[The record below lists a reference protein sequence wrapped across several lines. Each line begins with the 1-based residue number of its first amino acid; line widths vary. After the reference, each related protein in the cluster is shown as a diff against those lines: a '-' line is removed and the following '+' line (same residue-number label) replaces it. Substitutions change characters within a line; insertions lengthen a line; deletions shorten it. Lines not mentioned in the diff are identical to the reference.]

1 MTIKAI
7 DVKKL
12 REDTN
17 AGMMDCK
24 KALIE
29 SDGDFEKAK
38 TILKEKGQSKAD
50 SKSGRTTAQGLVVIK
65 SDKDF
70 VVRSSSPDPQAVILE
85 VNCETD
91 FAAKDEFF
99 IEFVNNIAFLILE
112 RDINNM
118 EQLVQESIAV
128 SSADQL
134 DIDNFENIEEYRK
147 FAISKLGE
155 NITIRR
161 FQRVES
167 NGTMIGTYVHGTKI
181 ASIVEIDDRNTY
193 AGDDAELA
201 KDVAMHVAAS
211 KPEYISNTDIPDEI
225 IKEESRILTLQA
237 EEEGKPKEIIGKI
250 VAGKLKKQFDQVTLN
265 EQEFVKD
272 PDMTI
277 SQLLSK
283 KNTSVY
289 SFIRYEV
296 GEGIEIEEAN
306 FADEVKAQVD
316 ALK

>member
-50 SKSGRTTAQGLVVIK
+50 SKSDRTTAQGIVVIQ
-65 SDKDF
+65 SNEDH
-70 VVRSSSPDPQAVILE
+70 AVILE

-91 FAAKDEFF
+91 FAAKDNLFT
-99 IEFVNNIAFLILE
+99 EFVDRIASLILH
-112 RDINNM
+112 NNLDDM
-118 EQLVQESIAV
+118 EQLDKQKSDDFESV
-128 SSADQL
+128 
-134 DIDNFENIEEYRK
+134 EEYRK
-147 FAISKLGE
+147 FTISKLGE

-161 FQRVES
+161 FRRIS
-167 NGTMIGTYVHGTKI
+167 LDGILGRYIHGSKI
-181 ASIVEIDDRNTY
+181 ASLVLLEYDDTV
-193 AGDDAELA
+193 ELA
-201 KDVAMHVAAS
+201 KNIAMHVAAS
-211 KPEYISNTDIPDEI
+211 KQEYISNTDIPEEV
-225 IKEESRILTLQA
+225 IKEESRILRVQV
-237 EEEGKPKEIIGKI
+237 EQEGKPEEIIDKI
-250 VAGKLKKQFDQVTLN
+250 VDGKLKKQFDQLTLMG
-265 EQEFVKD
+265 QEYVKD
-272 PDMTI
+272 PDITVEK
-277 SQLLSK
+277 LLRDQDA
-283 KNTSVY
+283 SVK

-296 GEGIEIEEAN
+296 GEGIELDQVN

>member
-50 SKSGRTTAQGLVVIK
+50 SKSDRTTAQGIVVIQ
-65 SDKDF
+65 SNEDH
-70 VVRSSSPDPQAVILE
+70 AVILE

-91 FAAKDEFF
+91 FAAKDNLFT
-99 IEFVNNIAFLILE
+99 EFVDRIASLILH
-112 RDINNM
+112 NNLDDM
-118 EQLVQESIAV
+118 EQLNKQKSDDFESV
-128 SSADQL
+128 
-134 DIDNFENIEEYRK
+134 EEYRK
-147 FAISKLGE
+147 FTISKLGE

-161 FQRVES
+161 FRRIS
-167 NGTMIGTYVHGTKI
+167 LDGTLGRYIHGSKI
-181 ASIVEIDDRNTY
+181 ASLVLLDYDDSV
-193 AGDDAELA
+193 ELA
-201 KDVAMHVAAS
+201 KNIAMHVAAS
-211 KPEYISNTDIPDEI
+211 KPEYISNTDIPEEV
-225 IKEESRILTLQA
+225 IKEESRILRVQV
-237 EEEGKPKEIIGKI
+237 EQEGKPEEIIDKI
-250 VAGKLKKQFDQVTLN
+250 VDGKLKKQFDQLTLMG
-265 EQEFVKD
+265 QEYVKD
-272 PDMTI
+272 PDITVEK
-277 SQLLSK
+277 LLRDQDA
-283 KNTSVY
+283 SVK

-296 GEGIEIEEAN
+296 GEGIELDQVN

>member
-12 REDTN
+12 REITN

-29 SDGDFEKAK
+29 SNGDFEKAK

-50 SKSGRTTAQGLVVIK
+50 SKSGRTTAQGLVVIQ
-65 SDKDF
+65 SNEDH
-70 VVRSSSPDPQAVILE
+70 AVILE

-91 FAAKDEFF
+91 FAAKDDLFT
-99 IEFVNNIAFLILE
+99 EFVDRVASIILQN
-112 RDINNM
+112 DLDDM
-118 EQLVQESIAV
+118 EQLDKHKTDDFDTV
-128 SSADQL
+128 
-134 DIDNFENIEEYRK
+134 EEYRK

-161 FQRVES
+161 FKRIHLD
-167 NGTMIGTYVHGTKI
+167 GILGRYIHGSKI
-181 ASIVEIDDRNTY
+181 ASLVLLDHHDS
-193 AGDDAELA
+193 AELA
-201 KDVAMHVAAS
+201 KDIAMHVAAS
-211 KPEYISNTDIPDEI
+211 RPEYISNSDIPEEV
-225 IKEESRILTLQA
+225 IKEESRILRVQV
-237 EEEGKPKEIIGKI
+237 EQEGKPEEIIDKIVDGKI
-250 VAGKLKKQFDQVTLN
+250 KKQFDQLTLMG
-265 EQEFVKD
+265 QEYVKD
-272 PDMTI
+272 PDITVEKFLKD
-277 SQLLSK
+277 QDA
-283 KNTSVY
+283 SVK

-296 GEGIEIEEAN
+296 GEGIELDQVN

>member
-38 TILKEKGQSKAD
+38 TILKGKGQSKAD
-50 SKSGRTTAQGLVVIK
+50 SKSDRTTAQGIVVIQ
-65 SDKDF
+65 SNEDH
-70 VVRSSSPDPQAVILE
+70 AVILE

-91 FAAKDEFF
+91 FAAKDNLFT
-99 IEFVNNIAFLILE
+99 EFVDRIASLILH
-112 RDINNM
+112 NNLDDM
-118 EQLVQESIAV
+118 EQLDKQKSDDFESV
-128 SSADQL
+128 
-134 DIDNFENIEEYRK
+134 EEYRK
-147 FAISKLGE
+147 FTISKLGE

-161 FQRVES
+161 FRRIS
-167 NGTMIGTYVHGTKI
+167 LDGILGRYIHGSKI
-181 ASIVEIDDRNTY
+181 ASLVLLDYDDSV
-193 AGDDAELA
+193 ELA
-201 KDVAMHVAAS
+201 KNIAMHVAAS
-211 KPEYISNTDIPDEI
+211 KPEYISNTDIPDEV
-225 IKEESRILTLQA
+225 IKEESRILRVQV
-237 EEEGKPKEIIGKI
+237 EQEGKPEEIIDKI
-250 VAGKLKKQFDQVTLN
+250 VDGKLKKQFDQLTLMG
-265 EQEFVKD
+265 QEYVKD
-272 PDMTI
+272 PDITVEK
-277 SQLLSK
+277 LLK
-283 KNTSVY
+283 DQDASVK

-296 GEGIEIEEAN
+296 GEGIELDQVN

>member
-12 REDTN
+12 REITN

-29 SDGDFEKAK
+29 SNGDFEKAK

-50 SKSGRTTAQGLVVIK
+50 SKSGRTTAQGLVVIQ
-65 SDKDF
+65 SNKDH
-70 VVRSSSPDPQAVILE
+70 AVILE

-91 FAAKDEFF
+91 FAAKDDLFTK
-99 IEFVNNIAFLILE
+99 FVGRVASLILQ
-112 RDINNM
+112 NNLDDM
-118 EQLVQESIAV
+118 Q
-128 SSADQL
+128 QL
-134 DIDNFENIEEYRK
+134 DKQKTDDFDTVEEYRK

-161 FQRVES
+161 FKRIHLD
-167 NGTMIGTYVHGTKI
+167 GMLGRYTHGSKI
-181 ASIVEIDDRNTY
+181 ASLVLLDD
-193 AGDDAELA
+193 DDSAELA
-201 KDVAMHVAAS
+201 KDIAMHVAAS
-211 KPEYISNTDIPDEI
+211 KPEYISKNDIPEEVI
-225 IKEESRILTLQA
+225 NEESRILRVQVKQ
-237 EEEGKPKEIIGKI
+237 EGKPEEIIDKI
-250 VAGKLKKQFDQVTLN
+250 VDGKLKKQFDQLTLMG
-265 EQEFVKD
+265 QEYVKD
-272 PDMTI
+272 PDITVEK
-277 SQLLSK
+277 LLK
-283 KNTSVY
+283 DQDASVK

-296 GEGIEIEEAN
+296 GEGIELDQVN

>member
-50 SKSGRTTAQGLVVIK
+50 SKSDRTTAQGIVVIQ
-65 SDKDF
+65 SNEDH
-70 VVRSSSPDPQAVILE
+70 AVILE

-91 FAAKDEFF
+91 FAAKDNLFT
-99 IEFVNNIAFLILE
+99 EFVDRIASLILH
-112 RDINNM
+112 NNLDDM
-118 EQLVQESIAV
+118 EQLDKQKSDDFESV
-128 SSADQL
+128 
-134 DIDNFENIEEYRK
+134 EEYRK
-147 FAISKLGE
+147 FTISKLGE

-161 FQRVES
+161 FRRIS
-167 NGTMIGTYVHGTKI
+167 LDGILGRYIHGSKI
-181 ASIVEIDDRNTY
+181 ASLVLLDYDDSV
-193 AGDDAELA
+193 ELA
-201 KDVAMHVAAS
+201 KDIAMHVAAS
-211 KPEYISNTDIPDEI
+211 KPEYISNTDIPEEV
-225 IKEESRILTLQA
+225 IKEESRILRVQV
-237 EEEGKPKEIIGKI
+237 EQEGKPEEIIDKI
-250 VAGKLKKQFDQVTLN
+250 VDGKLKKQFDQLTLMG
-265 EQEFVKD
+265 QEYVKD
-272 PDMTI
+272 PDITVEK
-277 SQLLSK
+277 LLK
-283 KNTSVY
+283 DQDASVK

-296 GEGIEIEEAN
+296 GEGIELDQVN

>member
-50 SKSGRTTAQGLVVIK
+50 SKSDRTTAQGIVVIQ
-65 SDKDF
+65 SNEDH
-70 VVRSSSPDPQAVILE
+70 AVILE

-91 FAAKDEFF
+91 FAAKDNLFT
-99 IEFVNNIAFLILE
+99 EFVDRIASLILH
-112 RDINNM
+112 NNLDDM
-118 EQLVQESIAV
+118 EQLDKQKSDDFESV
-128 SSADQL
+128 
-134 DIDNFENIEEYRK
+134 EEYRK
-147 FAISKLGE
+147 FTISKLGE

-161 FQRVES
+161 FRRIS
-167 NGTMIGTYVHGTKI
+167 LDGILGRYIHGSKI
-181 ASIVEIDDRNTY
+181 ASLVLLDYDDSV
-193 AGDDAELA
+193 ELA
-201 KDVAMHVAAS
+201 KDIAMHVAAS
-211 KPEYISNTDIPDEI
+211 KPEYISNTDIPEEV
-225 IKEESRILTLQA
+225 IKEESRILRVQV
-237 EEEGKPKEIIGKI
+237 EQEGKPEEIIDKI
-250 VAGKLKKQFDQVTLN
+250 VDGKLKKQFDQLTLMG
-265 EQEFVKD
+265 QEYVKD
-272 PDMTI
+272 PDITVEK
-277 SQLLSK
+277 LLEDQDA
-283 KNTSVY
+283 SVK

-296 GEGIEIEEAN
+296 GEGIELDQIN

>member
-50 SKSGRTTAQGLVVIK
+50 SKSDRTTAQGIVVIQ
-65 SDKDF
+65 SNEDH
-70 VVRSSSPDPQAVILE
+70 AVILE

-91 FAAKDEFF
+91 FAAKDNLFT
-99 IEFVNNIAFLILE
+99 EFVDRIASLILH
-112 RDINNM
+112 NNLDDM
-118 EQLVQESIAV
+118 EQLDKQKSDDFESV
-128 SSADQL
+128 
-134 DIDNFENIEEYRK
+134 EEYRK
-147 FAISKLGE
+147 FTISKLGE

-161 FQRVES
+161 FRRIS
-167 NGTMIGTYVHGTKI
+167 LDGTLGRYIHGSKI
-181 ASIVEIDDRNTY
+181 ASLVLLDYDDSV
-193 AGDDAELA
+193 ELA
-201 KDVAMHVAAS
+201 KDIAMHVAAS
-211 KPEYISNTDIPDEI
+211 KPEYISNTDIPEEV
-225 IKEESRILTLQA
+225 IKEESRILRVQV
-237 EEEGKPKEIIGKI
+237 EQEGKPEEIIDKI
-250 VAGKLKKQFDQVTLN
+250 VDGKLKKQFDQLTLMG
-265 EQEFVKD
+265 QEYVKD
-272 PDMTI
+272 PDITVEK
-277 SQLLSK
+277 LLK
-283 KNTSVY
+283 DQDASVK

-296 GEGIEIEEAN
+296 GEGIELDQVN

>member
-12 REDTN
+12 REITN

-29 SDGDFEKAK
+29 SNGDFEKAK

-50 SKSGRTTAQGLVVIK
+50 SKSGRTTAQGLVVIQ
-65 SDKDF
+65 SNQDH
-70 VVRSSSPDPQAVILE
+70 AVILE

-91 FAAKDEFF
+91 FAAKDDLFT
-99 IEFVNNIAFLILE
+99 EFVDKVASIILQN
-112 RDINNM
+112 DLDDM
-118 EQLVQESIAV
+118 EQLDKQKTDDFDTV
-128 SSADQL
+128 
-134 DIDNFENIEEYRK
+134 EEYRK

-161 FQRVES
+161 FKRIHLD
-167 NGTMIGTYVHGTKI
+167 GILGRYIHGSKI
-181 ASIVEIDDRNTY
+181 ASLVLLDHHDSE
-193 AGDDAELA
+193 ELA
-201 KDVAMHVAAS
+201 KDIAMHVAAS
-211 KPEYISNTDIPDEI
+211 RPEYISNSDIPEEV
-225 IKEESRILTLQA
+225 IKEESRILRVQV
-237 EEEGKPKEIIGKI
+237 EQEGKPEEIIDKIVDGKI
-250 VAGKLKKQFDQVTLN
+250 KKQFDQLTLMG
-265 EQEFVKD
+265 QEYVKD
-272 PDMTI
+272 PDITVEKFLKD
-277 SQLLSK
+277 QDA
-283 KNTSVY
+283 SVK

-296 GEGIEIEEAN
+296 GEGIELDQVN

>member
-12 REDTN
+12 REITN

-29 SDGDFEKAK
+29 SNGDFEKAK

-50 SKSGRTTAQGLVVIK
+50 SKSGRTTAQGLVVIQ
-65 SDKDF
+65 SNEDH
-70 VVRSSSPDPQAVILE
+70 AVILE

-91 FAAKDEFF
+91 FAAKDDSFT
-99 IEFVNNIAFLILE
+99 EFVDRVASIILQN
-112 RDINNM
+112 DLDDM
-118 EQLVQESIAV
+118 EQLDKQKTDDFDTV
-128 SSADQL
+128 
-134 DIDNFENIEEYRK
+134 EEYRK

-161 FQRVES
+161 FKRIHLD
-167 NGTMIGTYVHGTKI
+167 GILGRYIHGSKI
-181 ASIVEIDDRNTY
+181 ASLVLLDHHDSE
-193 AGDDAELA
+193 ELA
-201 KDVAMHVAAS
+201 KDIAMHVAAS
-211 KPEYISNTDIPDEI
+211 RPEYISNSDIPEEV
-225 IKEESRILTLQA
+225 IKEESRILRVQV
-237 EEEGKPKEIIGKI
+237 EQEGKPEEIIDKIVDGKI
-250 VAGKLKKQFDQVTLN
+250 KKQFDQLTLMG
-265 EQEFVKD
+265 QEYVKD
-272 PDMTI
+272 PDITVEKFLKD
-277 SQLLSK
+277 QDA
-283 KNTSVY
+283 SVK

-296 GEGIEIEEAN
+296 GEGIELDQVN

>member
-50 SKSGRTTAQGLVVIK
+50 SKSDRTTAQGIVVIQ
-65 SDKDF
+65 SNEDH
-70 VVRSSSPDPQAVILE
+70 AVILE

-91 FAAKDEFF
+91 FAAKDNLFT
-99 IEFVNNIAFLILE
+99 EFVDRIASLILH
-112 RDINNM
+112 NNLDDM
-118 EQLVQESIAV
+118 EQLDKQKSNDFESV
-128 SSADQL
+128 
-134 DIDNFENIEEYRK
+134 EEYRK
-147 FAISKLGE
+147 FTISKLGE

-161 FQRVES
+161 FRRMS
-167 NGTMIGTYVHGTKI
+167 LDGTLGRYIHGSKI
-181 ASIVEIDDRNTY
+181 ASLVLLDYDDSV
-193 AGDDAELA
+193 ELA
-201 KDVAMHVAAS
+201 KDIAMHVAAS
-211 KPEYISNTDIPDEI
+211 KPEYISNTDIPEEV
-225 IKEESRILTLQA
+225 IKEESRILRVQV
-237 EEEGKPKEIIGKI
+237 EQEGKPEEIIDKI
-250 VAGKLKKQFDQVTLN
+250 VDGKLRKQFDQLTLMG
-265 EQEFVKD
+265 QEYVKD
-272 PDMTI
+272 PDITVEK
-277 SQLLSK
+277 LLRDQDA
-283 KNTSVY
+283 SVK

-296 GEGIEIEEAN
+296 GEGIELDQVN

>member
-12 REDTN
+12 REITN

-29 SDGDFEKAK
+29 SNGDFEEAK

-50 SKSGRTTAQGLVVIK
+50 SKSGRTTAQGLVVIQ
-65 SDKDF
+65 SNEDH
-70 VVRSSSPDPQAVILE
+70 AVILE

-91 FAAKDEFF
+91 FAAKDDLFT
-99 IEFVNNIAFLILE
+99 EFVDRVASIILQN
-112 RDINNM
+112 DLDDM
-118 EQLVQESIAV
+118 EQLDKQKTDDFDTV
-128 SSADQL
+128 
-134 DIDNFENIEEYRK
+134 EEYRK

-161 FQRVES
+161 FKRIHLD
-167 NGTMIGTYVHGTKI
+167 GILGRYIHGSKI
-181 ASIVEIDDRNTY
+181 ASLVLLDHHDS
-193 AGDDAELA
+193 AELA
-201 KDVAMHVAAS
+201 KDIAMHVAAS
-211 KPEYISNTDIPDEI
+211 RPEYISNSDIPEEV
-225 IKEESRILTLQA
+225 IKEESRILRVQV
-237 EEEGKPKEIIGKI
+237 EQEGKPEEIIDKIVDGKI
-250 VAGKLKKQFDQVTLN
+250 KKQFDQLTLMG
-265 EQEFVKD
+265 QEYVKD
-272 PDMTI
+272 PDITVEKFLKD
-277 SQLLSK
+277 QDA
-283 KNTSVY
+283 SVK

-296 GEGIEIEEAN
+296 GEGIELDQVN

>member
-12 REDTN
+12 REITN

-29 SDGDFEKAK
+29 SNGDFEKAK

-50 SKSGRTTAQGLVVIK
+50 SKSGRTTAQGLVVIQ
-65 SDKDF
+65 SNEDH
-70 VVRSSSPDPQAVILE
+70 AVILE

-91 FAAKDEFF
+91 FAAKDDLFT
-99 IEFVNNIAFLILE
+99 EFVDRVASIILQN
-112 RDINNM
+112 DLDDM
-118 EQLVQESIAV
+118 EQLDKQKTDDFDTV
-128 SSADQL
+128 
-134 DIDNFENIEEYRK
+134 EEYRK

-161 FQRVES
+161 FKRIHLD
-167 NGTMIGTYVHGTKI
+167 GILGRYIHGSKI
-181 ASIVEIDDRNTY
+181 ASLVLLDHHDS
-193 AGDDAELA
+193 AELA

-211 KPEYISNTDIPDEI
+211 RPEYISNSDIPEEV
-225 IKEESRILTLQA
+225 IKEESRILRVQLEQ
-237 EEEGKPKEIIGKI
+237 EGKPEEIIDKIVDGKI
-250 VAGKLKKQFDQVTLN
+250 KKQFDQLTLMG
-265 EQEFVKD
+265 QEYVKD
-272 PDMTI
+272 PDITVEKFLKD
-277 SQLLSK
+277 QDA
-283 KNTSVY
+283 SVK

-296 GEGIEIEEAN
+296 GEGIELDQVN

>member
-50 SKSGRTTAQGLVVIK
+50 SKSDRTTAQGIVVIQ
-65 SDKDF
+65 SNEDH
-70 VVRSSSPDPQAVILE
+70 AVILE

-91 FAAKDEFF
+91 FAAKDNLFT
-99 IEFVNNIAFLILE
+99 EFVDRIASLILH
-112 RDINNM
+112 NNLDDM
-118 EQLVQESIAV
+118 EQLDKQKSDDFESV
-128 SSADQL
+128 
-134 DIDNFENIEEYRK
+134 EEYRK
-147 FAISKLGE
+147 FTISKLGE

-161 FQRVES
+161 FRRI
-167 NGTMIGTYVHGTKI
+167 NLDGILGRYIHGSKI
-181 ASIVEIDDRNTY
+181 ASLVLLDYDDSV
-193 AGDDAELA
+193 ELA
-201 KDVAMHVAAS
+201 KDIAMHVAAS
-211 KPEYISNTDIPDEI
+211 KPEYISNTDIPEEV
-225 IKEESRILTLQA
+225 IKEESRILRVQV
-237 EEEGKPKEIIGKI
+237 EQEGKPEEIIDKI
-250 VAGKLKKQFDQVTLN
+250 VDGKLKKQFDQLTLMG
-265 EQEFVKD
+265 QEYVKD
-272 PDMTI
+272 PDITVEK
-277 SQLLSK
+277 LLK
-283 KNTSVY
+283 DQDASVK

-296 GEGIEIEEAN
+296 GEGIELDQVN

>member
-12 REDTN
+12 REITN

-29 SDGDFEKAK
+29 SNGDFEKAK

-50 SKSGRTTAQGLVVIK
+50 SKSGRTTAQGLVVIQ
-65 SDKDF
+65 SNEDH
-70 VVRSSSPDPQAVILE
+70 AVILE

-91 FAAKDEFF
+91 FAAKDDLFT
-99 IEFVNNIAFLILE
+99 EFVDRVASIILQN
-112 RDINNM
+112 DLDDM
-118 EQLVQESIAV
+118 EQLDKQKTDDFDTV
-128 SSADQL
+128 
-134 DIDNFENIEEYRK
+134 EEYRK

-161 FQRVES
+161 FKRIHLD
-167 NGTMIGTYVHGTKI
+167 GILGRYIHGSKI
-181 ASIVEIDDRNTY
+181 ASLVLLDHNDS
-193 AGDDAELA
+193 AELA
-201 KDVAMHVAAS
+201 KDIAMHVAAS
-211 KPEYISNTDIPDEI
+211 RPEYISNSDIPEEV
-225 IKEESRILTLQA
+225 IKEESRILRVQV
-237 EEEGKPKEIIGKI
+237 EQEGKPEEIIDKIVDGKI
-250 VAGKLKKQFDQVTLN
+250 KKQFDQLTLMG
-265 EQEFVKD
+265 QEYVKD
-272 PDMTI
+272 PDITVEKFLKD
-277 SQLLSK
+277 QDA
-283 KNTSVY
+283 SVK

-296 GEGIEIEEAN
+296 GEGIELDQVN

>member
-1 MTIKAI
+1 MTIKAT

-50 SKSGRTTAQGLVVIK
+50 SKSDRTTAQGIVVIQ
-65 SDKDF
+65 SNEDH
-70 VVRSSSPDPQAVILE
+70 AVILE

-91 FAAKDEFF
+91 FAAKDNLFT
-99 IEFVNNIAFLILE
+99 EFVDRIASLILH
-112 RDINNM
+112 NNLDDM
-118 EQLVQESIAV
+118 EQLDKQKSDDFESV
-128 SSADQL
+128 
-134 DIDNFENIEEYRK
+134 EEYRK
-147 FAISKLGE
+147 FTISKLGE

-161 FQRVES
+161 FRRIS
-167 NGTMIGTYVHGTKI
+167 LDGTLGRYIHGSKI
-181 ASIVEIDDRNTY
+181 ASLVLLDYDDSV
-193 AGDDAELA
+193 ELA
-201 KDVAMHVAAS
+201 KDIAMHVAAS
-211 KPEYISNTDIPDEI
+211 KPEYISNTDIPEEV
-225 IKEESRILTLQA
+225 IKEESRILRVQV
-237 EEEGKPKEIIGKI
+237 EQEGKPEEIIDKI
-250 VAGKLKKQFDQVTLN
+250 VDGKLRKQFDQLTLMG
-265 EQEFVKD
+265 QEYVKD
-272 PDMTI
+272 PDITVEK
-277 SQLLSK
+277 LLRDQDA
-283 KNTSVY
+283 SVK

-296 GEGIEIEEAN
+296 GEGIELDQVN

>member
-12 REDTN
+12 REITN

-29 SDGDFEKAK
+29 SNGDFEKAK

-50 SKSGRTTAQGLVVIK
+50 SKSGRTTAQGLVVIQ
-65 SDKDF
+65 SNEDH
-70 VVRSSSPDPQAVILE
+70 AVILE

-91 FAAKDEFF
+91 FAAKDDLFT
-99 IEFVNNIAFLILE
+99 EFVDRVASIILQN
-112 RDINNM
+112 DLDDM
-118 EQLVQESIAV
+118 EQLDKQKTDDFDTV
-128 SSADQL
+128 
-134 DIDNFENIEEYRK
+134 EEYRK

-161 FQRVES
+161 FKRIHLD
-167 NGTMIGTYVHGTKI
+167 GILGRYIHGSKI
-181 ASIVEIDDRNTY
+181 ASLVLLDHHDS
-193 AGDDAELA
+193 AELA
-201 KDVAMHVAAS
+201 KDIAMHVAAS
-211 KPEYISNTDIPDEI
+211 RPEYISNSDIPEEV
-225 IKEESRILTLQA
+225 IKEESRILRVQV
-237 EEEGKPKEIIGKI
+237 EQEGKPEEIIDKIVDGKI
-250 VAGKLKKQFDQVTLN
+250 KKQFDQLTLMG
-265 EQEFVKD
+265 QEYVKD
-272 PDMTI
+272 PDITVEKFLKD
-277 SQLLSK
+277 QDA
-283 KNTSVY
+283 SVK

-296 GEGIEIEEAN
+296 GEGIELDQVN

>member
-50 SKSGRTTAQGLVVIK
+50 SKSDRTTAQGIVVIQ
-65 SDKDF
+65 SNEDH
-70 VVRSSSPDPQAVILE
+70 AVILE

-91 FAAKDEFF
+91 FAAKDNLFT
-99 IEFVNNIAFLILE
+99 EFVDRIASLILH
-112 RDINNM
+112 NNLDYM
-118 EQLVQESIAV
+118 EQLDKQKSDDFESV
-128 SSADQL
+128 
-134 DIDNFENIEEYRK
+134 EEYRK
-147 FAISKLGE
+147 FTISKLGE

-161 FQRVES
+161 FRRIS
-167 NGTMIGTYVHGTKI
+167 LDGTLGRYIHGSKI
-181 ASIVEIDDRNTY
+181 ASLVLLDYDDSV
-193 AGDDAELA
+193 ELA
-201 KDVAMHVAAS
+201 KDIAMHVAAS
-211 KPEYISNTDIPDEI
+211 KPEYISNTDIPEEV
-225 IKEESRILTLQA
+225 IKEESRILRVQV
-237 EEEGKPKEIIGKI
+237 EQEGKPEEIIDKI
-250 VAGKLKKQFDQVTLN
+250 VDGKLRKQFDQLTLMG
-265 EQEFVKD
+265 QEYVKD
-272 PDMTI
+272 PDITVEK
-277 SQLLSK
+277 LLRDQDA
-283 KNTSVY
+283 SVK

-296 GEGIEIEEAN
+296 GEGIELDQVN

>member
-12 REDTN
+12 REITN

-29 SDGDFEKAK
+29 SNGDFEKAK

-50 SKSGRTTAQGLVVIK
+50 SKSGRTIAQGLVVIQ
-65 SDKDF
+65 SNEDH
-70 VVRSSSPDPQAVILE
+70 AVILE

-91 FAAKDEFF
+91 FAAKDDLFT
-99 IEFVNNIAFLILE
+99 EFVDRVASIILQN
-112 RDINNM
+112 DLDDM
-118 EQLVQESIAV
+118 EQLDKQKTDDFDTV
-128 SSADQL
+128 
-134 DIDNFENIEEYRK
+134 EEYRK

-161 FQRVES
+161 FKRIHLD
-167 NGTMIGTYVHGTKI
+167 GILGRYIHGSKI
-181 ASIVEIDDRNTY
+181 ASLVLLDHHDS
-193 AGDDAELA
+193 AELA
-201 KDVAMHVAAS
+201 KDIAMHVAAS
-211 KPEYISNTDIPDEI
+211 RPEYISNSDIPEEV
-225 IKEESRILTLQA
+225 IKEESRILRVQV
-237 EEEGKPKEIIGKI
+237 EQEGKPQEIIDKIVDGKI
-250 VAGKLKKQFDQVTLN
+250 KKQFDQLTLMG
-265 EQEFVKD
+265 QEYVKD
-272 PDMTI
+272 PDITVEKFLKD
-277 SQLLSK
+277 QDA
-283 KNTSVY
+283 SVK

-296 GEGIEIEEAN
+296 GEGIELDQVN

>member
-50 SKSGRTTAQGLVVIK
+50 SKSDRTTAQGIVVIQ
-65 SDKDF
+65 SNEDH
-70 VVRSSSPDPQAVILE
+70 AVILE

-91 FAAKDEFF
+91 FAAKDNLFT
-99 IEFVNNIAFLILE
+99 EFVDRIASLILH
-112 RDINNM
+112 NNLDDM
-118 EQLVQESIAV
+118 EQLDKQKSDDFESV
-128 SSADQL
+128 
-134 DIDNFENIEEYRK
+134 EEYRK
-147 FAISKLGE
+147 FTISKLGE

-161 FQRVES
+161 FRRIS
-167 NGTMIGTYVHGTKI
+167 LDGTLGRYIHGSKI
-181 ASIVEIDDRNTY
+181 ASLVLLDYDDSV
-193 AGDDAELA
+193 ELA
-201 KDVAMHVAAS
+201 KDIAMHVAAS
-211 KPEYISNTDIPDEI
+211 KPEYISNTDIPEEV
-225 IKEESRILTLQA
+225 IKEESRILRVQV
-237 EEEGKPKEIIGKI
+237 EQEGKPEEIIDKI
-250 VAGKLKKQFDQVTLN
+250 VDGKLRKQFDQLTLMG
-265 EQEFVKD
+265 QEYVKD
-272 PDMTI
+272 PDITVEK
-277 SQLLSK
+277 LLRDQDA
-283 KNTSVY
+283 SVK

-296 GEGIEIEEAN
+296 GEGIELDQVN
-306 FADEVKAQVD
+306 LADEVKAQVD

>member
-12 REDTN
+12 REITN

-29 SDGDFEKAK
+29 SNGDFEKAK

-50 SKSGRTTAQGLVVIK
+50 SKSGRTTAQGLVVIQ
-65 SDKDF
+65 SNEDH
-70 VVRSSSPDPQAVILE
+70 AVILE

-91 FAAKDEFF
+91 FAAKDDLFT
-99 IEFVNNIAFLILE
+99 EFVNRVASIILQN
-112 RDINNM
+112 DLDDM
-118 EQLVQESIAV
+118 EQLDKQKTDDFDTV
-128 SSADQL
+128 
-134 DIDNFENIEEYRK
+134 EEYRK

-161 FQRVES
+161 FKRIHLD
-167 NGTMIGTYVHGTKI
+167 GILGRYIHGSKI
-181 ASIVEIDDRNTY
+181 ASLVLLDHHDS
-193 AGDDAELA
+193 AELA
-201 KDVAMHVAAS
+201 KDIAMHVAAS
-211 KPEYISNTDIPDEI
+211 RPEYISNSDIPEEV
-225 IKEESRILTLQA
+225 IKEESRILRVQV
-237 EEEGKPKEIIGKI
+237 EQEGKPEEIIDKIVDGKI
-250 VAGKLKKQFDQVTLN
+250 KKQFDQLTLMG
-265 EQEFVKD
+265 QEYVKD
-272 PDMTI
+272 PDITVEKFLKD
-277 SQLLSK
+277 QDA
-283 KNTSVY
+283 SVK

-296 GEGIEIEEAN
+296 GEGIELDQVN

>member
-12 REDTN
+12 REITN

-29 SDGDFEKAK
+29 SNGDFEKAK

-50 SKSGRTTAQGLVVIK
+50 SKSGRTTAQGLVVIQ
-65 SDKDF
+65 SNEDH
-70 VVRSSSPDPQAVILE
+70 AVILE

-91 FAAKDEFF
+91 FAAKDDLFT
-99 IEFVNNIAFLILE
+99 EFVDRVASIILQN
-112 RDINNM
+112 DLDDM
-118 EQLVQESIAV
+118 EQLNKQKTDDFDTV
-128 SSADQL
+128 
-134 DIDNFENIEEYRK
+134 EEYRK

-161 FQRVES
+161 FKRIHLD
-167 NGTMIGTYVHGTKI
+167 GILGKYIHGSKI
-181 ASIVEIDDRNTY
+181 ASLVLLDHHDS
-193 AGDDAELA
+193 AELA
-201 KDVAMHVAAS
+201 KDIAMHVAAS
-211 KPEYISNTDIPDEI
+211 RPEYISNSDIPEEV
-225 IKEESRILTLQA
+225 IKEESRILRVQV
-237 EEEGKPKEIIGKI
+237 EQEGKPEEIIDKIVDGKI
-250 VAGKLKKQFDQVTLN
+250 KKQFDQLTLMG
-265 EQEFVKD
+265 QEYVKD
-272 PDMTI
+272 PDITVEKFLKD
-277 SQLLSK
+277 QDA
-283 KNTSVY
+283 SVK

-296 GEGIEIEEAN
+296 GEGIELDQVN

>member
-50 SKSGRTTAQGLVVIK
+50 SKSDRTTAQGIVVIQ
-65 SDKDF
+65 SNEDH
-70 VVRSSSPDPQAVILE
+70 AVILE

-91 FAAKDEFF
+91 FAAKDNLFT
-99 IEFVNNIAFLILE
+99 EFVDRIASLILH
-112 RDINNM
+112 NNLDYM
-118 EQLVQESIAV
+118 EQLDKQKSDDFESV
-128 SSADQL
+128 
-134 DIDNFENIEEYRK
+134 EEYRK
-147 FAISKLGE
+147 FTISKLGE

-161 FQRVES
+161 FRRIS
-167 NGTMIGTYVHGTKI
+167 LDGILGRYIHGSKI
-181 ASIVEIDDRNTY
+181 ASLVLLDYDDSV
-193 AGDDAELA
+193 ELA
-201 KDVAMHVAAS
+201 KDIAMHVAAS
-211 KPEYISNTDIPDEI
+211 KPEYISNTDIPEEV
-225 IKEESRILTLQA
+225 IKEESRILRVQV
-237 EEEGKPKEIIGKI
+237 EQEGKPEEIIDKI
-250 VAGKLKKQFDQVTLN
+250 VDGKLKKQFDQLTLMG
-265 EQEFVKD
+265 QEYVKD
-272 PDMTI
+272 PDITVEK
-277 SQLLSK
+277 LLRDQDA
-283 KNTSVY
+283 SVK

-296 GEGIEIEEAN
+296 GEGIELDQVN

>member
-12 REDTN
+12 REITN

-29 SDGDFEKAK
+29 SNGDFEEAK

-50 SKSGRTTAQGLVVIK
+50 SKSGRTTAQGLVVIQ
-65 SDKDF
+65 SNEDH
-70 VVRSSSPDPQAVILE
+70 AVILE

-91 FAAKDEFF
+91 FAAKDDLFT
-99 IEFVNNIAFLILE
+99 EFVDRVASIILQN
-112 RDINNM
+112 DLDDM
-118 EQLVQESIAV
+118 EQLDKQKTDDFDTV
-128 SSADQL
+128 
-134 DIDNFENIEEYRK
+134 EEYRK

-161 FQRVES
+161 FKRIYLDGVL
-167 NGTMIGTYVHGTKI
+167 GRYIHGSKI
-181 ASIVEIDDRNTY
+181 ASLVLLDHHDSE
-193 AGDDAELA
+193 ELA
-201 KDVAMHVAAS
+201 KDIAMHVAAS
-211 KPEYISNTDIPDEI
+211 RPEYISNSDIPEEV
-225 IKEESRILTLQA
+225 IKEESRILRVQV
-237 EEEGKPKEIIGKI
+237 EQEGKPEEIIDKIVDGKI
-250 VAGKLKKQFDQVTLN
+250 KKQFDQLTLMG
-265 EQEFVKD
+265 QEYVKD
-272 PDMTI
+272 PDITVEKFLKD
-277 SQLLSK
+277 QDA
-283 KNTSVY
+283 SVK

-296 GEGIEIEEAN
+296 GEGIELDQVN

>member
-12 REDTN
+12 REITN

-29 SDGDFEKAK
+29 SNGDFEQAK

-50 SKSGRTTAQGLVVIK
+50 SKSGRTTAQGLVVIQ
-65 SDKDF
+65 SNEDH
-70 VVRSSSPDPQAVILE
+70 AVILE

-91 FAAKDEFF
+91 FAAKDDLFT
-99 IEFVNNIAFLILE
+99 EFVDRVASIILQN
-112 RDINNM
+112 DLDDM
-118 EQLVQESIAV
+118 EQLDKQKTDDFDTV
-128 SSADQL
+128 
-134 DIDNFENIEEYRK
+134 EEYRK

-161 FQRVES
+161 FKRIHLD
-167 NGTMIGTYVHGTKI
+167 GILGRYIHGSKI
-181 ASIVEIDDRNTY
+181 ASLVLLDHHDSE
-193 AGDDAELA
+193 ELA
-201 KDVAMHVAAS
+201 KDIAMHVAAS
-211 KPEYISNTDIPDEI
+211 RPEYISNSDIPEEV
-225 IKEESRILTLQA
+225 IKEESRILRVQV
-237 EEEGKPKEIIGKI
+237 EQEGKPEEIIDKIVDGKI
-250 VAGKLKKQFDQVTLN
+250 KKQFDQLTLMG
-265 EQEFVKD
+265 QEYVKD
-272 PDMTI
+272 PDITVEKFLKD
-277 SQLLSK
+277 QDA
-283 KNTSVY
+283 SVK

-296 GEGIEIEEAN
+296 GEGIELDQVN

>member
-50 SKSGRTTAQGLVVIK
+50 SKSDRTTAQGIVVIQ
-65 SDKDF
+65 SNEDH
-70 VVRSSSPDPQAVILE
+70 AVILE

-91 FAAKDEFF
+91 FAAKDNLFT
-99 IEFVNNIAFLILE
+99 EFVDRIASLILH
-112 RDINNM
+112 NNLDDM
-118 EQLVQESIAV
+118 EQLNKQKSDDFESV
-128 SSADQL
+128 
-134 DIDNFENIEEYRK
+134 EEYRK
-147 FAISKLGE
+147 FTISKLGE

-161 FQRVES
+161 FRRIS
-167 NGTMIGTYVHGTKI
+167 LDGILGRYIHGSKI
-181 ASIVEIDDRNTY
+181 ASLVLLDYDDSV
-193 AGDDAELA
+193 ELA
-201 KDVAMHVAAS
+201 KNIAMHVAAS
-211 KPEYISNTDIPDEI
+211 KPEYISNTDIPEEV
-225 IKEESRILTLQA
+225 IKEESRILRVQV
-237 EEEGKPKEIIGKI
+237 EQEGKPEEIIDKI
-250 VAGKLKKQFDQVTLN
+250 VDGKLKKQFDQLTLMG
-265 EQEFVKD
+265 QEYVKD
-272 PDMTI
+272 PDITVEK
-277 SQLLSK
+277 LLK
-283 KNTSVY
+283 DQDASVK

-296 GEGIEIEEAN
+296 GEGIELDQVN

>member
-50 SKSGRTTAQGLVVIK
+50 SKSDRTTAQGIVVIQ
-65 SDKDF
+65 SNEDH
-70 VVRSSSPDPQAVILE
+70 AVILE

-91 FAAKDEFF
+91 FAAKDNLFT
-99 IEFVNNIAFLILE
+99 EFVDRIASLILH
-112 RDINNM
+112 NNLDDM
-118 EQLVQESIAV
+118 EQLDKQKSDDFESV
-128 SSADQL
+128 
-134 DIDNFENIEEYRK
+134 EEYRK
-147 FAISKLGE
+147 FTISKLGE

-161 FQRVES
+161 FRRINLDGVL
-167 NGTMIGTYVHGTKI
+167 GRYIHGSKI
-181 ASIVEIDDRNTY
+181 ASLVLLDYDDSV
-193 AGDDAELA
+193 ELA
-201 KDVAMHVAAS
+201 KNIAMHVAAS
-211 KPEYISNTDIPDEI
+211 KPEYISNTDIPEEV
-225 IKEESRILTLQA
+225 IKEESRILRVQV
-237 EEEGKPKEIIGKI
+237 EQEGKPEEIIDKI
-250 VAGKLKKQFDQVTLN
+250 VDGKLKKQFDQLTLMG
-265 EQEFVKD
+265 QEYVKD
-272 PDMTI
+272 PDITVEK
-277 SQLLSK
+277 LLRDQDA
-283 KNTSVY
+283 SVK

-296 GEGIEIEEAN
+296 GEGIELDQVN

>member
-12 REDTN
+12 REITN

-29 SDGDFEKAK
+29 SNGDFEKAK

-50 SKSGRTTAQGLVVIK
+50 SKSGRTTAQGLVVIQ
-65 SDKDF
+65 SNEDH
-70 VVRSSSPDPQAVILE
+70 AVILE

-91 FAAKDEFF
+91 FAAKDDLFT
-99 IEFVNNIAFLILE
+99 EFVDRVASIILQN
-112 RDINNM
+112 DLDDM
-118 EQLVQESIAV
+118 EQLDKQKTDDFDTV
-128 SSADQL
+128 
-134 DIDNFENIEEYRK
+134 EEYRK

-161 FQRVES
+161 FKRIHLD
-167 NGTMIGTYVHGTKI
+167 GILGRYIHGSKI
-181 ASIVEIDDRNTY
+181 ASLVLLDHHDS
-193 AGDDAELA
+193 AELA
-201 KDVAMHVAAS
+201 KDIAMHVAAS
-211 KPEYISNTDIPDEI
+211 RPEYISNSDIPEEV
-225 IKEESRILTLQA
+225 IKEESRILRVQLEQ
-237 EEEGKPKEIIGKI
+237 EGKPEEIIDKIVDGKI
-250 VAGKLKKQFDQVTLN
+250 KKQFDQLTLMG
-265 EQEFVKD
+265 QEYVKD
-272 PDMTI
+272 PDITVEKFLKD
-277 SQLLSK
+277 QDA
-283 KNTSVY
+283 SVK

-296 GEGIEIEEAN
+296 GEGIELDQVN